1 MSLQNDKHLFAPT
14 LRWPISIQHTRI
26 EHDDGGGEL
35 EEVSVFAC
43 PLGISPTPLV
53 LRSMVLPVIGLLNGQ
68 NSMEDIVTQSAPL
81 GLEEGV
87 VREVIRLLDQYLFL
101 DNERYH
107 RASSEVRRVYAS
119 LNERAPAFA
128 GAIYPAG
135 TTEAKK
141 FFNEM
146 LAAEGSV
153 QPKGSNLA
161 LLIAP
166 HIDYG
171 RGGSCYGRIYPEL
184 VHAGADLCIMVGT
197 AHQYSPHLFHLTKKH
212 FRTPLGVARCDVDFI
227 SNVGELYGSE
237 RAFADE
243 LLHKGEHSLELQMP
257 FLAHLNSTMDMAPIL
272 VGSFHEFIVAGR
284 EPREAPVYN
293 DFVLALV
300 ESIRLYQKGGKRIC
314 FLAGVDMAH
323 VGREFG
329 DDWELTDEKT
339 REVSDRDAEY
349 LDLVSAQDVRG
360 LFQHIVSDHDARRMC
375 GFPSLYLILDVFER
389 LGLSLRMKTSVYDQS
404 VDLARGCCVTYSGMS
419 FYTT

>member
-1 MSLQNDKHLFAPT
+1 MNSQNDKQLFAPT

-35 EEVSVFAC
+35 EDVSVFVC

-53 LRSMVLPVIGLLNGQ
+53 LRSLVLPVVGLLDGN
-68 NSMEDIVTQSAPL
+68 NSIEDIVTQSAPL
-81 GLEEGV
+81 GLDEEM

-119 LNERAPAFA
+119 LHERAPAFA
-128 GAIYPAG
+128 GAIYPASS
-135 TTEAKK
+135 TEAKQ

-146 LAAEGSV
+146 LAKERSTHPERA
-153 QPKGSNLA
+153 NLA

-166 HIDYG
+166 HIDYRRG
-171 RGGSCYGRIYPEL
+171 RSCYGKIYPEL
-184 VHAGADLCIMVGT
+184 AHAGADLCIMVGT
-197 AHQYSPHLFHLTKKH
+197 AHQYSQHLFHLTKKH
-212 FRTPLGVARCDVDFI
+212 FRTPLGVARCNADFI
-227 SNVGELYGSE
+227 SKVGDLYGSE

-257 FLAHLNSTMDMAPIL
+257 LLAHLNPTMDMAPIL

-284 EPREAPVYN
+284 EPRDAPVYN
-293 DFVLALV
+293 DFVMALV
-300 ESIRLYQKGGKRIC
+300 ESIRLYQESGQQVC

-329 DDWELTDEKT
+329 DDWELTDEKV
-339 REVSDRDAEY
+339 REVSERDAEY
-349 LDLVSAQDVRG
+349 LELISDQDLRG
-360 LFQHIVSDHDARRMC
+360 LFEHIMSDQDARRMC
-375 GFPSLYLILDVFER
+375 GFPSLYLILDVLER

-404 VDLARGCCVTYSGMS
+404 VDVARGCCVTYAGMS
-419 FYTT
+419 FYMT

>member
-1 MSLQNDKHLFAPT
+1 MNSQSDKHLFTPA

-53 LRSMVLPVIGLLNGQ
+53 LRSIVLPVIGLLDGQ
-68 NSMEDIVTQSAPL
+68 NSIEDIVTKTAPL
-81 GLEEGV
+81 GLEEEM
-87 VREVIRLLDQYLFL
+87 VREVVRLLDQYLFL

-119 LNERAPAFA
+119 LHERPPAFA

-135 TTEAKK
+135 TIEAKK

-146 LAAEGSV
+146 VASETPV
-153 QPKGSNLA
+153 QPEDGTLS

-171 RGGSCYGRIYPEL
+171 RGGSCYGAIYPEL
-184 VHAGADLCIMVGT
+184 RNADADLCIMVGT

-212 FRTPLGVARCDVDFI
+212 FRTPLGVARCDTEFI
-227 SNVGELYGSE
+227 SKVGGLYGSE

-272 VGSFHEFIVAGR
+272 VGSFHEFIVEGR
-284 EPREAPVYN
+284 EPRDAPIYN
-293 DFVLALV
+293 DFVGALV
-300 ESIRLYQKGGKRIC
+300 ESIRLYQKDGKRIC

-329 DDWELTDEKT
+329 DDWELTDEKV
-339 REVSDRDAEY
+339 REVSERDAEY
-349 LDLVSAQDVRG
+349 LELISAHNVRG
-360 LFQHIVSDHDARRMC
+360 LFEHIMSDQDARRMC
-375 GFPSLYLILDVFER
+375 GFPSLYLILDVLER
-389 LGLSLRMKTSVYDQS
+389 LGNTVRMKTSIYNQS
-404 VDLARGCCVTYSGMS
+404 IDVARGCCVTYAGMS
-419 FYTT
+419 FYTA